1 MYSIIMWI
9 QADNKM
15 HLLGLQEL
23 MAIQHNNKLIILLEI
38 NQNLSDLQMKLLS
51 LLINNKKII
60 LFFNFSKIELI
71 IEI

>member
-1 MYSIIMWI
+1 
-9 QADNKM
+9 M